1 MYYYRRRYGCL
12 FLEGK
17 LKMENQRSQFQIAKN
32 NSDEEKSGI
41 RNTAQ
46 HAFRSIDATLFEQ
59 HLRWNQYNSRGEVDT
74 ISIFFIDVVVKPR
87 GSKWVLVPF

>member
-1 MYYYRRRYGCL
+1 M
-12 FLEGK
+12 EGK
-17 LKMENQRSQFQIAKN
+17 LKIMENQRSQFQIAKN

-46 HAFRSIDATLFEQ
+46 HSARSIIDATLFEQ
-59 HLRWNQYNSRGEVDT
+59 HQRWNQYNSLGEVDT